1 MTEKWVHG
9 EVVNVK
15 HWTESLY
22 SVFVSAPAVK
32 FVAGQYTKLSL
43 SLKNEEVARPY
54 SFVNSPDEELL
65 EFYSV
70 SVPNGPLSTAMQ
82 TLKKG
87 DSIKVGPRG
96 NGFLILEEIP
106 NVENIWMLA
115 TGTAIG
121 PYLSILKTKN
131 SWDKFEKVVL
141 VHAVRYKKEL
151 TYQDTINTLK
161 EEYKDRFIYI
171 TYVSREEAEYS
182 LKGRIP
188 KDISNGIL
196 EEKAGLKMKPDNT
209 HVMICGNP
217 EMLKDTTVELKKIG
231 LKKHRRNSPGHITTE
246 NYW

>member
-22 SVFVSAPAVK
+22 SVSVSAPEVK

-54 SFVNSPDEELL
+54 SFVNSPNEEYL

-121 PYLSILKTKN
+121 PYLSILKTKD
-131 SWDKFEKVVL
+131 SWDKFKKVVL
-141 VHAVRYKKEL
+141 VHAVRYL
-151 TYQDTINTLK
+151 
-161 EEYKDRFIYI
+161 
-171 TYVSREEAEYS
+171 S
-182 LKGRIP
+182 LI
-188 KDISNGIL
+188 
-196 EEKAGLKMKPDNT
+196 
-209 HVMICGNP
+209 
-217 EMLKDTTVELKKIG
+217 
-231 LKKHRRNSPGHITTE
+231 HI
-246 NYW
+246 

>member
-22 SVFVSAPAVK
+22 SVSVSAPEVK

-54 SFVNSPDEELL
+54 SFVNSPDEEFL

-121 PYLSILKTKN
+121 PYLSILKTKD
-131 SWDKFEKVVL
+131 SWDKFKKVVL

-171 TYVSREEAEYS
+171 SYVSREDSEYS

-188 KDISNGIL
+188 KDISNGVL
-196 EEKAGLKMKPDNT
+196 EKKADLKMKSDNT